1 VFVDVKLLCF
11 ANIQRGIGCEL
22 RASSVMWNN
31 ECISAPV
38 LEWGVQSLW
47 DASGDVEN
55 SMIRM
60 RNPLII

>member
-1 VFVDVKLLCF
+1 MFVDVKLLRF
-11 ANIQRGIGCEL
+11 ANIQRGIVCEL
-22 RASSVMWNN
+22 RANSVMWNN

-47 DASGDVEN
+47 DASGDVEV
-55 SMIRM
+55 SMICM